1 MSRKILIIEDETLLV
16 EAYRTALADAGLEI
30 LTASTLLE
38 ALEVFEAHPDVALIA
53 VDGCF
58 PRDAGESPYPE
69 PGRACSGEKF
79 IAIARYRGPI
89 LACSSEASLNAR
101 MVAVG
106 GAQAFACEKGR
117 AVCRK
122 IRELLAAPPDAS

>member
-1 MSRKILIIEDETLLV
+1 MPRKILIVEDEALLL
-16 EAYRTALADAGLEI
+16 EAYRKTLEDLDLEI
-30 LTASTLLE
+30 RAASTLLE
-38 ALEVFEAHPDVALIA
+38 ALEVYGANPDVALIA

-58 PRDAGESPYPE
+58 PRAAGESPYPA